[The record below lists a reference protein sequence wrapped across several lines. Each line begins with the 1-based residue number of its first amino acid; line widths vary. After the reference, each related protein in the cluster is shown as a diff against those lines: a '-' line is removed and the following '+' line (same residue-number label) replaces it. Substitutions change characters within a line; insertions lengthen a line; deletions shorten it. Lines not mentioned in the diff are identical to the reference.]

1 MIHAIAEFGTKAETL
16 DSFRPHL
23 RSASVL
29 PSECVGYLAWVSN
42 PDTVLINVGQRSW
55 GRGLLIVRSSST
67 AEDHLDASRAGC
79 CRTELNV
86 VAGTDLRRAIDRVF
100 ASYPVG
106 LGRGPLDDDQVLI
119 QPMVTDALFSGVAS
133 GRDHASGGS
142 YRVVNWA
149 YGDDTAAVTSGR
161 PVDTRT
167 AYWIAGR
174 TPPKSAAP
182 LAQIDALL
190 DEVQTLGG
198 SDRFELEFAVSRSL
212 GLVVFQIRPLAAV
225 VDSSSTSAQL
235 LLSPIADAVH
245 RAMQAPASAPGTRT
259 VFGVMPDWNPAEM
272 IGLRPRRMARSLYQ
286 FLVTDDV
293 WSSAR
298 QRYGY
303 RHIPG
308 TPLML
313 VFEGFPYID
322 VRASVNSLIPAAVPD
337 SIAARLA
344 NFYIDTLIA
353 APELHDKLEFDLV
366 LSSWVPECDASIE
379 SRLAGILP
387 KTQRR
392 LLAEALRRL
401 TARIIAPT
409 GPWRA
414 DLSTLHGLTDNLTAA
429 TNLADGSVEQ
439 ITAILTATRRYGT
452 LPFAGLARAAF
463 VATQILHHAVNTG
476 VISAEIRDKILASA
490 GGITADFVR
499 EFRRLDRGEFL
510 TRYGHLRP
518 GTYDILVPRYDEDP
532 DRYFTWTTPA
542 ASTPEFN
549 GRNTLIPDTGK
560 LEQVLTAAELDTDI
574 DRFLS
579 FVRHTVHGRE
589 YAKFEFSRGTSEAL
603 RAITRWGEIRGLSVE
618 ELSHLEIGD
627 VLADHSRTLLYER
640 IAEGQAERTRSQ
652 RITLPPL
659 ITGPDD
665 IWSYELPCG
674 SPNFITSG
682 IATGQIADVE
692 NGDEPGDRIAFIRCA
707 DPGFDWIFA
716 RGIRGLI
723 TAYGGVNSHMAI
735 RAREFDIPTVT
746 GVGEAKYS
754 RWLAAHRLQIDA
766 GSRLVRVMS

>member
-1 MIHAIAEFGTKAETL
+1 MIHAIAEFGTKADTL
-16 DSFRPHL
+16 ERFRPHL
-23 RSASVL
+23 RSASIL
-29 PSECVGYLAWVSN
+29 PSECVRYLAWVSN
-42 PDTVLINVGQRSW
+42 PDTVLIDIGHRSW
-55 GRGLLIVRSSST
+55 GRQPLIVRSSAT
-67 AEDHLDASRAGC
+67 AEDQPDASCAGC
-79 CRTELNV
+79 CRTEFNV
-86 VAGTDLRRAIDRVF
+86 AAGAELQRAIDRVF

-106 LGRGPLDDDQVLI
+106 LGRGPLVDDQVLI

-133 GRDHASGGS
+133 GRDHASGGA
-142 YRVVNWA
+142 YRVVNWT

-174 TPPKSAAP
+174 TPPESAAP
-182 LAQIDALL
+182 LRQIDALL
-190 DEVQTLGG
+190 DEVETLVG

-212 GLVVFQIRPLAAV
+212 GVVVFQIRRLAAV
-225 VDSSSTSAQL
+225 VDSSFISAQL
-235 LLSPIADAVH
+235 LLTPIADAVEA
-245 RAMQAPASAPGTRT
+245 AMRASASGLRT

-272 IGLRPRRMARSLYQ
+272 IGLRPRRLARSLYQ
-286 FLVTDDV
+286 YLITDNV

-298 QRYGY
+298 KQYGY
-303 RHIPG
+303 RHVPDI
-308 TPLML
+308 PLML

-322 VRASVNSLIPAAVPD
+322 VRASVSSLIPATLPD
-337 SIAARLA
+337 SMATRLA
-344 NFYIDTLIA
+344 NFYIDKLVA

-366 LSSWVPECDASIE
+366 LSSWVPGCDASME
-379 SRLAGILP
+379 RHLGGVLSRG
-387 KTQRR
+387 QRR
-392 LLAEALRRL
+392 LFAEELRRL

-414 DLSTLHGLTDNLTAA
+414 DLSTLHGLTKNLIAA
-429 TNLADGSVEQ
+429 TSLADGTVEQ
-439 ITAILTATRRYGT
+439 IAAILTSTRRYGT

-463 VATQILHHAVNTG
+463 VATQILHHAVGNG
-476 VISAEIRDKILASA
+476 VLSPGIRDGILASA
-490 GGITADFVR
+490 SGMTTDFVR
-499 EFRRLDRGEFL
+499 EFGQLDRGEFL

-532 DRYFTWTTPA
+532 ERYFKWTTPA
-542 ASTPEFN
+542 TSVTEHN
-549 GRNTLIPDTGK
+549 WRNTVVPDIGGLVQT
-560 LEQVLTAAELDTDI
+560 LTVADLDTDV
-574 DRFLS
+574 DHFLA

-589 YAKFEFSRGTSEAL
+589 YAKFEFSRGVSDAL
-603 RAITRWGEIRGLSVE
+603 RAIARWGEIRGLSVE

-627 VLADHSRTLLYER
+627 VLADRPTTLLHEL
-640 IAEGQAERTRSQ
+640 IAEGRAERTRSQ

-665 IWSYELPCG
+665 IWSHELPCG

-682 IATGQIADVE
+682 IATGQTADVE
-692 NGDEPGDRIAFIRCA
+692 NGEEPGDRIAFIRCA

-746 GVGEAKYS
+746 GVGEVRYG